1 MKRIKFL
8 TAIAL
13 MIGFTAI
20 AGNALAQRGQ
30 GRGMMNN
37 PDKSPRMEQCVL
49 NLTPE
54 QDAQIAELRTNHL
67 KEVTPLRNELGEKRA
82 RLRTLQSTDKPDL
95 NAINKTIDE
104 MGAIRTNI
112 QKKGAAH
119 RAEVSS
125 LLTDV
130 QRVNFNARKTG
141 RMGQRGQG
149 AMGRGMGNGMGRGM
163 GNCQYSK

>member
-20 AGNALAQRGQ
+20 ANNVLAQRGQ
-30 GRGMMNN
+30 GRGMMND
-37 PDKSPRMEQCVL
+37 PERGARMGQCIL
-49 NLTPE
+49 DLTPE
-54 QDAQIAELRTNHL
+54 QDAQISELRTKHL

-82 RLRTLQSTDKPDL
+82 HLRTLQSADKPDL

-104 MGAIRTNI
+104 MATLRATI

-119 RAEVSS
+119 RAEVAS
-125 LLTDV
+125 LLTEE
-130 QRVNFNARKTG
+130 QRVNFNAQRHGRKG
-141 RMGQRGQG
+141 KRGN
-149 AMGRGMGNGMGRGM
+149 AEMGRGMGRGM
-163 GNCQYSK
+163 GNCPYVE